1 VSILIEVAKELLGMF
16 LADAALSTA
25 TIILIAVV
33 AVALRSMPN
42 EPLWGGALLFLG
54 CLAIVAGV
62 ALCEARKRRAAR
74 QARRGVTEAAC
85 GRRKRFTAC
94 R

>member
-33 AVALRSMPN
+33 GSRPAFDAQRTAL
-42 EPLWGGALLFLG
+42 G
-54 CLAIVAGV
+54 
-62 ALCEARKRRAAR
+62 RRASFSRVSGERRVAR
-74 QARRGVTEAAC
+74 GAQA
-85 GRRKRFTAC
+85 
-94 R
+94 